1 MGLIMEVKY
10 VLTYKD
16 SYELEL
22 TNAKRL
28 CSDKSKEI
36 CDKIKFKFSE
46 LLKQRRSSLGYSMQK
61 LSRISGVSSSTI
73 NDLEK
78 GKYLPHLEVMFKV
91 SYPLK
96 IKYGDILR
104 CFALEENAVKEEND
118 YIKSLKK
125 GDIIG
130 VYSTAEKAEKT
141 VKNFVKAYENVT
153 EEDFDIREIVWD

>member
-1 MGLIMEVKY
+1 MEVKY
-10 VLTYKD
+10 VLSFKD

-28 CSDKSKEI
+28 CADNSKEL
-36 CDKIKFKFSE
+36 CDKIKVKFAD
-46 LLKQRRSSLGYSMQK
+46 LLKQRRNNLGYSMQK
-61 LSRISGVSSSTI
+61 LSRVSGVSSSTI

-78 GKYLPHLEVMFKV
+78 GRYLPHLEVMFKV

-96 IKYGDILR
+96 IKSGDILR
-104 CFALEENAVKEEND
+104 FFALEENVLEGEND

-130 VYSTAEKAEKT
+130 VYSTTEKAEET
-141 VKNFVKAYENVT
+141 IKNFVKAYESVN

>member
-1 MGLIMEVKY
+1 MEVKY
-10 VLTYKD
+10 VLSFKD

-28 CSDKSKEI
+28 CADNSKEL
-36 CDKIKFKFSE
+36 CDKIKVKFAD
-46 LLKQRRSSLGYSMQK
+46 LLKQRRNNLGYSMQK
-61 LSRISGVSSSTI
+61 LSRVSGVSSSTI

-78 GKYLPHLEVMFKV
+78 GRYLPHLEVMFKV

-104 CFALEENAVKEEND
+104 CFALEENVIEGEND

-125 GDIIG
+125 GDVIG
-130 VYSTAEKAEKT
+130 VYSTTEKAEET
-141 VKNFVKAYENVT
+141 IKNFVKAYESVN

>member
-1 MGLIMEVKY
+1 MEVKY
-10 VLTYKD
+10 VLSFKD

-28 CSDKSKEI
+28 CADNSKEL
-36 CDKIKFKFSE
+36 CDKIKVKFAD
-46 LLKQRRSSLGYSMQK
+46 LLKQRRNSLGYSMQK
-61 LSRISGVSSSTI
+61 LSRVSGVSSSTI

-78 GKYLPHLEVMFKV
+78 GRYLPHLEVMFKV

-104 CFALEENAVKEEND
+104 CFALEENVIEGEND

-125 GDIIG
+125 GDVIG
-130 VYSTAEKAEKT
+130 VYSTTEKAEET
-141 VKNFVKAYENVT
+141 IKNFVKAYESVN

>member
-1 MGLIMEVKY
+1 MEVKY
-10 VLTYKD
+10 VLSFKD

-28 CSDKSKEI
+28 CADNSKEL
-36 CDKIKFKFSE
+36 CDKIKVKFAN
-46 LLKQRRSSLGYSMQK
+46 LLKQRRNSLGYSMQK
-61 LSRISGVSSSTI
+61 LSRVSGVSSSTI

-78 GKYLPHLEVMFKV
+78 GRYLPHLEVMFKV

-104 CFALEENAVKEEND
+104 CFALEENVIEGEND

-125 GDIIG
+125 GDVIG
-130 VYSTAEKAEKT
+130 VYSTTEKAEET
-141 VKNFVKAYENVT
+141 IKNFVKAYESVN

>member
-1 MGLIMEVKY
+1 MEVKY
-10 VLTYKD
+10 ILSFKD

-28 CSDKSKEI
+28 CADNSKEL
-36 CDKIKFKFSE
+36 CDKIKVKFAD
-46 LLKQRRSSLGYSMQK
+46 LLKQRRNNLGYSMQK

-78 GKYLPHLEVMFKV
+78 GRYLPHLEVMFKV

-104 CFALEENAVKEEND
+104 CFALEENVIEGEND

-130 VYSTAEKAEKT
+130 VYSTTEKAEET
-141 VKNFVKAYENVT
+141 IKNFVKAYESVN

>member
-1 MGLIMEVKY
+1 MEVKY
-10 VLTYKD
+10 VLSFKD

-28 CSDKSKEI
+28 CADNSKEL
-36 CDKIKFKFSE
+36 CDKIKVKFAD
-46 LLKQRRSSLGYSMQK
+46 LLKQRRNNLGYSMQK

-78 GKYLPHLEVMFKV
+78 GRYLPHLEVMFKV

-104 CFALEENAVKEEND
+104 CFALEENVIEGEND

-130 VYSTAEKAEKT
+130 VYSTTEKAEETIKS
-141 VKNFVKAYENVT
+141 FVKAYESVN

>member
-1 MGLIMEVKY
+1 MEVKY
-10 VLTYKD
+10 VLSFKD

-28 CSDKSKEI
+28 CADNSKEL
-36 CDKIKFKFSE
+36 CDKIKVKFAD
-46 LLKQRRSSLGYSMQK
+46 LLRQRRNSLGYSMQK
-61 LSRISGVSSSTI
+61 LSRISGVSPSTI

-78 GKYLPHLEVMFKV
+78 GRYLPHLEVMFKV

-104 CFALEENAVKEEND
+104 CFALEENVIEGEND

-130 VYSTAEKAEKT
+130 VYSTTEKAEET
-141 VKNFVKAYENVT
+141 IKNFVKAYESVN